1 MTRFRTFLAVLFLL
15 LAYGFVG
22 AIDYITEVRVS
33 CAQRY
38 PDTYLAPIPDQRCAA
53 LLRQQRPRRHNHERL
68 L

>member
-1 MTRFRTFLAVLFLL
+1 MTRFRLILTILSLL

-22 AIDYITEVRVS
+22 SLDYLTELRLS

-53 LLRQQRPRRHNHERL
+53 LLRQQRP
-68 L
+68 

>member
-1 MTRFRTFLAVLFLL
+1 MTRFRLILTILFLF

-22 AIDYITEVRVS
+22 SLDYLTELRLS

-53 LLRQQRPRRHNHERL
+53 LLRQQRT
-68 L
+68 

>member
-1 MTRFRTFLAVLFLL
+1 MTRFRLILTILFLF

-22 AIDYITEVRVS
+22 SLDYLTELRLS

-53 LLRQQRPRRHNHERL
+53 LLRQQRP
-68 L
+68 

>member
-1 MTRFRTFLAVLFLL
+1 MSRLRLVLVLLFLF

-22 AIDYITEVRVS
+22 AIDYVTEVRVS

-53 LLRQQRPRRHNHERL
+53 LLRQQQT
-68 L
+68 

>member
-1 MTRFRTFLAVLFLL
+1 MSRARLILVLLFLF

-22 AIDYITEVRVS
+22 AIDYTTEVRIS

-53 LLRQQRPRRHNHERL
+53 LLRQQRT
-68 L
+68 

>member
-1 MTRFRTFLAVLFLL
+1 MSRFRLILVLLFLV

-22 AIDYITEVRVS
+22 AIDYITEVRAS

-53 LLRQQRPRRHNHERL
+53 LLRQQRT
-68 L
+68 

>member
-1 MTRFRTFLAVLFLL
+1 MSRVRLVLVLLFLFL
-15 LAYGFVG
+15 VYGFVG

-53 LLRQQRPRRHNHERL
+53 LLRQQRT
-68 L
+68 

>member
-1 MTRFRTFLAVLFLL
+1 MTRFRLVLVLLFLF

-33 CAQRY
+33 CTQRY

-53 LLRQQRPRRHNHERL
+53 LLRQQRT
-68 L
+68 

>member
-1 MTRFRTFLAVLFLL
+1 MSRLHLLLALLFLF

-53 LLRQQRPRRHNHERL
+53 LLRQQRT
-68 L
+68 

>member
-1 MTRFRTFLAVLFLL
+1 MSRVRLLLVLLFLF

-22 AIDYITEVRVS
+22 AIDYITEVRIS

-53 LLRQQRPRRHNHERL
+53 LLRQQRT
-68 L
+68 

>member
-1 MTRFRTFLAVLFLL
+1 MSRVRLLLVLLFLF

-53 LLRQQRPRRHNHERL
+53 LLRQQRP
-68 L
+68 

>member
-1 MTRFRTFLAVLFLL
+1 MSRFRLLLALLFLV

-53 LLRQQRPRRHNHERL
+53 LLRQQRT
-68 L
+68 

>member
-1 MTRFRTFLAVLFLL
+1 MTRFRLILTLLFLF

-22 AIDYITEVRVS
+22 SLDYLTELRLS

-53 LLRQQRPRRHNHERL
+53 LLRQQRP
-68 L
+68 

>member
-1 MTRFRTFLAVLFLL
+1 MTRFRLILTIIFLF

-22 AIDYITEVRVS
+22 SLDYLTELRLS

-53 LLRQQRPRRHNHERL
+53 LLRQQRP
-68 L
+68 

>member
-1 MTRFRTFLAVLFLL
+1 MSRLRLVLALLFLS

-53 LLRQQRPRRHNHERL
+53 LLRQ
-68 L
+68 

>member
-1 MTRFRTFLAVLFLL
+1 MSRFRLVLVLLFLFL
-15 LAYGFVG
+15 VYGFVG

-53 LLRQQRPRRHNHERL
+53 LLRQQRT
-68 L
+68 

>member
-1 MTRFRTFLAVLFLL
+1 MSSLRLVLVLLFLF

-53 LLRQQRPRRHNHERL
+53 LLRQHRT
-68 L
+68 

>member
-1 MTRFRTFLAVLFLL
+1 MSRLHLILVLLFLF

-22 AIDYITEVRVS
+22 AIDYLTEVRIS

-53 LLRQQRPRRHNHERL
+53 LLRQQRT
-68 L
+68 

>member
-1 MTRFRTFLAVLFLL
+1 MSRLHLILVLLFLF

-22 AIDYITEVRVS
+22 AIDYITEVRIS

-53 LLRQQRPRRHNHERL
+53 LLRQPRT
-68 L
+68 

>member
-1 MTRFRTFLAVLFLL
+1 MSRLRLVLALLFLF

-22 AIDYITEVRVS
+22 AIDYLTEVRLS

-53 LLRQQRPRRHNHERL
+53 LLRQQRT
-68 L
+68 

>member
-1 MTRFRTFLAVLFLL
+1 MSRLHLVLVLLFLFL
-15 LAYGFVG
+15 VYGFVG

-53 LLRQQRPRRHNHERL
+53 LLRQQRT
-68 L
+68 

>member
-1 MTRFRTFLAVLFLL
+1 MSRLRLVLALLFLF

-22 AIDYITEVRVS
+22 AIDYLTEVRVS

-53 LLRQQRPRRHNHERL
+53 LLRQQRT
-68 L
+68 

>member
-1 MTRFRTFLAVLFLL
+1 MSRVRLLLVLLFLFL
-15 LAYGFVG
+15 VYGFVG

-53 LLRQQRPRRHNHERL
+53 LLRQQRT
-68 L
+68 

>member
-1 MTRFRTFLAVLFLL
+1 MSRFRLVLALLFLF

-22 AIDYITEVRVS
+22 AVDYITEVRVS

-53 LLRQQRPRRHNHERL
+53 LLRQPRT
-68 L
+68 